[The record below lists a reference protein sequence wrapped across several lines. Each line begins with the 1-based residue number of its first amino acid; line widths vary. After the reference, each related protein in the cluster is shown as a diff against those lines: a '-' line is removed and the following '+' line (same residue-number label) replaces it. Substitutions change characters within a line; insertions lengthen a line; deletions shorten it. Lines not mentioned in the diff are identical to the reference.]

1 MLMLMNMTIGQV
13 FMRIQTD
20 ESLHQMGEF
29 RNLFGV
35 DELNVEQVG
44 ASIGGGIFA
53 SDFLAFAIAKKLHTV
68 HFNTDAMGNIRCSS
82 FAAQIDVFD
91 TGSHLQSKTKI

>member
-1 MLMLMNMTIGQV
+1 MLMLMNMTISQV

-20 ESLHQMGEF
+20 ECLHQMGEF
-29 RNLFGV
+29 RDLFAI
-35 DELNVEQVG
+35 DKLNVEQFG
-44 ASIGGGIFA
+44 ASIGGSIFA
-53 SDFLAFAIAKKLHTV
+53 GDFLAFAIAEELYTV
-68 HFNTDAMGNIRCSS
+68 HFNTDAMGNIRCGS